1 MLFLLSDLGAFLEWV
16 ISVKSPIFLL
26 LGVIQIVEVILNGMV
41 LMCIVAS
48 YFVPGGFSASFASGG
63 FGNNYYSPFE
73 GTRAGAGSAAGPA
86 VHNPPGT
93 PDIWRRGCFSGSP
106 VSSPWVFYSK
116 GKSYINCQEV
126 APPGG
131 HLQPPGGSGL
141 LRGHRHLPPHSL
153 ADQCHRHLQNKRGSM
168 PARVSPGWTASWQ
181 APMEQL
187 PPLLV
192 FWWWC
197 MVPAWC
203 WPCGATEN
211 RSSTRTARN
220 SREITMMHQN
230 TCGLE
235 YSEIHW
241 NLKSTHLVSLK
252 RWVH

>member
-1 MLFLLSDLGAFLEWV
+1 
-16 ISVKSPIFLL
+16 
-26 LGVIQIVEVILNGMV
+26 
-41 LMCIVAS
+41 
-48 YFVPGGFSASFASGG
+48 
-63 FGNNYYSPFE
+63 
-73 GTRAGAGSAAGPA
+73 
-86 VHNPPGT
+86 
-93 PDIWRRGCFSGSP
+93 
-106 VSSPWVFYSK
+106 
-116 GKSYINCQEV
+116 
-126 APPGG
+126 
-131 HLQPPGGSGL
+131 
-141 LRGHRHLPPHSL
+141 
-153 ADQCHRHLQNKRGSM
+153 M

-197 MVPAWC
+197 MAPAWC

-241 NLKSTHLVSLK
+241 NLKSTHLVALKKMGPLKLHFTCMWFSHTWFHKCSLWNQYK
-252 RWVH
+252 ARWSSHFSIRVFIGWECAKNTSTFTTKSNIRKSAYMLMVWLSCQMVR